1 MLASTE
7 RFNIFTIKKLA
18 LCGLGLWFTSSVV
31 WAHGFH
37 YQIQAG
43 TTLQTDS
50 KGNIQTLQMD
60 WLYDPEV
67 TTVMLEGEDTSP
79 AQQAHTLQ
87 TLRDT
92 MLKDLHKLGY
102 FTHLTVQD
110 KPIALGA
117 ATTPSLTLQNQR
129 LHLRFTL
136 PLQQP
141 VNLLN
146 QRVKLALADP
156 DATGILSYQ
165 DTGHIRVDTPTA
177 ITCAV
182 TLETTAGDTGNI
194 ANHAWLDCKAPS

>member
-1 MLASTE
+1 M
-7 RFNIFTIKKLA
+7 FNIKKLA
-18 LCGLGLWFTSSVV
+18 LCGLGLWFASSVV

-43 TTLQTDS
+43 TTLQTDG
-50 KGNIQTLQMD
+50 KGTLQTLQMD

-67 TTVMLEGEDTSP
+67 TAIMLEGEDISP

-87 TLRDT
+87 TLRDH

-102 FTHLTVQD
+102 FTSLTVQD
-110 KPIALGA
+110 KPIALSA
-117 ATTPSLTLQNQR
+117 ATTPSLTLENKR

-146 QRVKLALADP
+146 QPVKLALTDP

-182 TLETTAGDTGNI
+182 TLKTTAGDTDNI
-194 ANHAWLDCKAPS
+194 ANRAWLDCKAPS